1 MVKTH
6 TQKQKK
12 LDLAEEMEGGR
23 DLYIAVVTRSTHSS
37 AH

>member
-1 MVKTH
+1 MVKTCR
-6 TQKQKK
+6 QKQKK

-23 DLYIAVVTRSTHSS
+23 DLYTTVVTRATHSS